1 MQITN
6 YAQLMHYIHSNTA
19 YSNAVAAGQHDLAE
33 AMVRFVIADTQ
44 MFAILVKQMGTNTAE
59 ALAESLLDDLQQG
72 LQILDDYSI
81 VV

>member
-1 MQITN
+1 MQITS
-6 YAQLMHYIHSNTA
+6 YAQLMHYIYSNTA

-33 AMVRFVIADTQ
+33 AMVRFVIADPQ
-44 MFAILVKQMGTNTAE
+44 MFAILVKQMGPNTAE